1 MYRCITQSERAYME
15 GVVVDTS
22 GCLYRDAA
30 TATAAVME
38 RPVIDK
44 IDLEDTIGVE
54 ISK

>member
-1 MYRCITQSERAYME
+1 ME